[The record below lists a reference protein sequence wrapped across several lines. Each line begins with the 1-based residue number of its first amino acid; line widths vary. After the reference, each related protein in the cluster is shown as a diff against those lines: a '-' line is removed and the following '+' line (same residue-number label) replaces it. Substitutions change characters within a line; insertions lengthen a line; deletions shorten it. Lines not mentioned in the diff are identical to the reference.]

1 MHHMRLSLIL
11 DQKIR
16 VPVPPL
22 IQKLGPDGFKDLF
35 EILLAELSVDNPALL
50 KQSIFQK
57 GRFSKSRQPRDLV
70 FCHLRKP
77 KTNPYLEI
85 PIGWLKETVE
95 LLKGYGFI
103 IEVENLL
110 CKSEAEF
117 HSEIRLFD
125 YQKAALDNLQKR
137 HRGILVA
144 PCGAGKTIMS
154 LELIARRN
162 RKALVIVHTLDL
174 LQQWVESAKNFLGI
188 DAATIGGGKKNC
200 QSDLVIGTVQ
210 SLVRDRVLLSR
221 LAQTCGLVI
230 VDECH
235 HTPASTF
242 TKVVGLLKPE
252 YLYGVSATP
261 DREDGLTDI
270 MHFFLGPV
278 LHQIKT
284 ESLQKTNQLLRPLFK
299 PIETSFFF
307 AYDRED
313 PESWH
318 QMMESLIKEPSRNHL
333 IVSNLRQQIGKKN
346 LVLSSRIE
354 HLNILIEQLKMESPD
369 AKIALVTGQ
378 TPKKDR
384 LSLLDQTR
392 DGQIDFLFS
401 TQLAD
406 EGLDIRCLEN
416 LFLVTPTR
424 NSSRIQQRVGRIMR
438 LHEGKHPPVV
448 YDFVDTRTKVLLS
461 QYRSRYHS
469 VYQKI
474 LNLGGRH
481 E

>member
-1 MHHMRLSLIL
+1 MRLCLIL

-22 IQKLGPDGFKDLF
+22 LEKLGANEFQHLY
-35 EILLAELSVDNPALL
+35 EVLLAELSVDNPAAL
-50 KQSIFQK
+50 KHSLFQK
-57 GRFSKSRQPRDLV
+57 GRFSKQRQPRELV

-85 PIGWLKETVE
+85 PIGWLKEVVE
-95 LLKGYGFI
+95 LLRGYGFEV
-103 IEVENLL
+103 EVENLL
-110 CKSEAEF
+110 CKAEANF
-117 HSEIRLFD
+117 LSSIQLMD
-125 YQKAALDNLQKR
+125 YQDLALNNLLMR

-144 PCGAGKTIMS
+144 PCGAGKTVMS
-154 LELIARRN
+154 LELIKRRN
-162 RKALVIVHTLDL
+162 RRALVLVHTLDL
-174 LQQWVESAKNFLGI
+174 LEQWVLSAKTFLGVE
-188 DAATIGGGKKNC
+188 AATIGGGKKNTD
-200 QSDLVIGTVQ
+200 SSLIVGTVQ
-210 SLVRDRVLLSR
+210 SLVRDRILLSR
-221 LAQTCGLVI
+221 LSETCGIVV

-261 DREDGLTDI
+261 TREDGLSSI
-270 MHFFLGPV
+270 MHFFLGPI

-284 ESLQKTNQLLRPLFK
+284 ESLQKTRQLLRPGFK

-307 AYDRED
+307 AYDKED
-313 PESWH
+313 NESWH
-318 QMMESLIKEPSRNHL
+318 QMMEALIRDPIRNEL
-333 IVSNLRQQIGKKN
+333 IVRHLLLGIGKKN
-346 LVLSSRIE
+346 LILSSRIE
-354 HLNILIEQLKMESPD
+354 HLNLLVELLKNNAP
-369 AKIALVTGQ
+369 KTRIALVTGQ
-378 TPKKDR
+378 TAKKER
-384 LSLLDQTR
+384 LDLLNQTR

-438 LHEGKHPPVV
+438 LFEGKNPPVV

-461 QYRSRYHS
+461 QYRSRFHS

-474 LNLGGRH
+474 LDLKQQ
-481 E
+481 